1 MAGKK
6 SKKSK
11 AGDGGRLIARNK
23 RATFDYHIERRYEAG
38 LALLGWEVKSLREG
52 RAQITESYVLIKDGE
67 AWLFGAHISPLLSAS
82 THVVPDPVRSRKLLL
97 HRQELSSLIGAVE
110 RKGYTL
116 VPISLYWKNGRATL
130 EIGLA
135 VGKKKQD
142 KRAAEKD
149 RDWQRDKE
157 RLRLSR

>member
-6 SKKSK
+6 GK
-11 AGDGGRLIARNK
+11 GGARGPSNLIARNK

-38 LALLGWEVKSLREG
+38 LALLGWEVKALREG
-52 RAQITESYVLIKDGE
+52 RAQITESYVLLKDGE
-67 AWLFGAHISPLLSAS
+67 AWLFGARISPLLSAS
-82 THVVPDPVRSRKLLL
+82 SHVIPDPQRSRKLLM
-97 HRQELSSLIGAVE
+97 HRQELNSLIGAVE

-116 VPISLYWKNGRATL
+116 VPLQLYWSKGKAKL

-135 VGKKKQD
+135 VGKKKHD
-142 KRAAEKD
+142 KRAAERD

-157 RLRLSR
+157 RLKISR